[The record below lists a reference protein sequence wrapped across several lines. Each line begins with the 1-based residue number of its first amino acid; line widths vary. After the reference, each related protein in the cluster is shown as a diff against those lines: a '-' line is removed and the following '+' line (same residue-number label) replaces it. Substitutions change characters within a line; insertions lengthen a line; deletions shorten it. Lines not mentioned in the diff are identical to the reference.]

1 MNSTWSL
8 SQLGW
13 QPVFQ
18 QQLTLDDYDHYTIA
32 RISEHHRSQYILLS
46 ETGKSTLQ
54 IHHSY
59 PAMTVGDWVLID
71 SEQRF
76 VRLLD
81 RASLFSRKA
90 AGSKVSEQYIAAN
103 VDTLFIVCALNQ
115 DFNLSRI
122 ERYLALAQE
131 ARVEP
136 VVILTKRDL
145 CQDGAEK
152 RAAVQALDP
161 MLMIEMVNALDIAD
175 SPVLNRWCKP
185 GKTVAFMGSSGVGKS
200 TLINMLM
207 GQTEQLT
214 GGIRED
220 DGKGRHTTTS
230 RSLHFTPDGGVVID
244 TPGMR
249 ELQLADCATG
259 VQAAFAD
266 IDILSQQCRFSDC
279 QHHEEPGCAVRQALN
294 AGTLDQR
301 RLSNYFKLR
310 TEQQRNAASLKEK
323 RDKAKQ
329 FTRMC
334 RNYQNHS
341 RKEKK
346 GY

>member
-1 MNSTWSL
+1 MNSTLSL

-46 ETGKSTLQ
+46 EKGKITLE

-59 PAMTVGDWVLID
+59 QAMTVGDWVLID
-71 SEQRF
+71 SEQRL
-76 VRLLD
+76 VRLLE

-122 ERYLALAQE
+122 ERYLSLAQE
-131 ARVEP
+131 AKVEP
-136 VVILTKRDL
+136 VVVLTKRDL
-145 CQDGAEK
+145 CDDGEEK
-152 RAAVQALDP
+152 RASVQALDP
-161 MLMIEMVNALDIAD
+161 MLMIEMVNALEVAD
-175 SPVLNRWCKP
+175 SEVLNCWCKP

-200 TLINMLM
+200 TLINTLM
-207 GQTEQLT
+207 GQAEQLT

-230 RSLHFTPDGGVVID
+230 RSLHFTPTGGVVID

-249 ELQLADCATG
+249 ELQLADCADG
-259 VQAAFAD
+259 VHTTFAD
-266 IDILSQQCRFSDC
+266 IETLSQQCRFSDC
-279 QHHEEPGCAVRQALN
+279 HHQGEPGCAVQQALDE
-294 AGTLDQR
+294 GVLEQR
-301 RLSNYFKLR
+301 RLNNYFKLLA
-310 TEQQRNAASLKEK
+310 EQERNAASLKEK
-323 RDKAKQ
+323 RDKEKQ
-329 FTRMC
+329 FARMC
-334 RNYQNHS
+334 RTYQHHS